1 MTLEQAL
8 ATRLAAYAGLTAL
21 VSARIYPLRLAQSPT
36 LPAVT
41 YQRISTV
48 PVQALSASASV
59 MIRTRLQVTSWATTY
74 AGVQLVAAQVRACLD
89 GFAGML
95 GGAGGVNCTLTWLN
109 QVDLIDPEENWY
121 YIACDF
127 EAWE

>member
-8 ATRLAAYAGLTAL
+8 RTRLAAYTNLTTL
-21 VSARIYPLRLAQSPT
+21 VGTRIYPLRLAQSPT

-48 PVQALSASASV
+48 PVQALSAAASA
-59 MIRTRLQVTSWATTY
+59 MIRTRMQVTAWATTY
-74 AGVQLVAAQVRACLD
+74 AGAQSVAAQIRACLD

-95 GGAGGVNCTLTWLN
+95 GGTGGVNCTVTWLN
-109 QVDLIDPEENWY
+109 QVDLIDPEENWF

-127 EAWE
+127 ETWE